1 MTEAI
6 VTKFRVG
13 GMDCA
18 NCASKVENAVS
29 RVPGVTEVGASYTA
43 QSMTV
48 THTGVPLAAIR
59 NAVKAVG
66 YTAAAADAAP
76 EGDHAHDHSE
86 LGDGPWWQTK
96 KAMLTWG
103 CGLTLA
109 AAYLMGQVLPD
120 VGHWAFLAALLVGL
134 VPIGRRA

>member
-6 VTKFRVG
+6 VTKFRVS

-29 RVPGVTEVGASYTA
+29 RLPGVTEVGASYTA

-48 THTGVPLAAIR
+48 THIGVPLAAVR

-66 YTAAAADAAP
+66 YTAAAANAAP
-76 EGDHAHDHSE
+76 DGDSADDSFE
-86 LGDGPWWQTK
+86 LNDCLWWKTR

-103 CGLTLA
+103 CGL
-109 AAYLMGQVLPD
+109 
-120 VGHWAFLAALLVGL
+120 ALV
-134 VPIGRRA
+134 